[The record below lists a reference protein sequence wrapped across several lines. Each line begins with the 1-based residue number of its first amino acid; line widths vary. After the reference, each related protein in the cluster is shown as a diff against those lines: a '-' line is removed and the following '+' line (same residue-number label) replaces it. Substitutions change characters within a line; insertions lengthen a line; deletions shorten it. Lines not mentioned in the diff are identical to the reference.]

1 MRWVK
6 QSNKWGLL
14 AVLSLVLW
22 LVAYGYY
29 KNALNKR
36 QVPQLLSLVQKDIRE
51 QQLAVE
57 GLVTNHSL
65 MNRIWTQQ
73 ITEKDLTFLAKQ
85 KYIIHLYIDGNLQ
98 FWNSN
103 AFPISESRFFSKWQ
117 CLREQNNCFLYRSIG
132 NEKFPRRRINIIIPI
147 FNHFDISNYYLNS
160 SFSASDIIPPAS
172 KISASQKEAFH
183 PIRSFDGQV
192 LFFLNIDIDQI
203 APYVPDFPL
212 IVIVLT
218 FFFISVLA
226 LQLLSIQLSR
236 RYSSIAGVLVVFFT
250 LLIAHFLMFQYG
262 LPFGLGNLDVFSPV
276 IFASNN
282 ITPSFG
288 HLFLHIISIYWFF
301 SLILSQIAKKSTNNF
316 FDESLLKRGI
326 LLVLEVFFCIG
337 FVFYLQYLMRS
348 LVYDSDISFDTNNF
362 NATDKFTFFALIIIA
377 VIARVFYLKIELAR
391 AILSKI
397 LMLTPKNKLLI
408 LSLIVGFYL
417 LIGNLIGILEHNPF
431 GSWLDWVA
439 IFWGVL
445 FLFGIGG
452 QRDKKQ
458 LPNDGLFAM
467 IFVSVYFSV
476 FFGYYFKNYIDEK
489 EQKMLRVSFAEK
501 LSRQQDSELEINF
514 KNYAPVLSQDSILR
528 SWLLDIDA
536 LTETDLLKYLRVR
549 NADLFYNNYDPSI
562 YLFNDHQKSVLNNK
576 SLSLDSLKLL
586 RGNSIPT
593 ISDWL
598 LFRLDNKQQG
608 AYLGIIPIKD
618 TNGKDDLG
626 TLVIDFVSK
635 HNLVR
640 SVYPKL
646 ISSQKET
653 KRGAGSFEYDY
664 ATYYQGNLLT
674 RSGEFE
680 FADRIQDDLKIG
692 EKRFQQKGRFSLL
705 YYKAYANK
713 TYVVVYENN
722 KLLGVLTIFSFLFGA
737 FLLIS
742 SFEKWLSQLSVS
754 WALGVKKLSFYHSS
768 MSLRIKYFVLGF
780 TGVSFLIIGIATI
793 LFLNKKNVD
802 SSTESIKQQ
811 SSNLA
816 EAIQDYIHNQN
827 GSFRLITNHANF
839 FENKDF
845 VFFLTN
851 IAQQQKL
858 DLNLFDPRGKLM
870 FSSHDNLYQANVLS
884 RNMSFTARYNLE
896 KKRLGSFLQP
906 ETIGSLK
913 FKASYTSLYDAH
925 NNFIGYLHI
934 PFFFTNEELQG
945 QIMSLITTLVNI
957 YTILILIS
965 SFITFLF
972 VNNLTKSLN
981 LVAEKLRNVNLK
993 KNELIV
999 WPYKDEIGLL
1009 VEEYNKMVETVE
1021 KNARSLVLDERQNAW
1036 REMAQQ
1042 VAHEI
1047 KNPLT
1052 PMKLNIQYLQQAI
1065 NSNHPDIINLTKRV
1079 SSSIIEQIDNLN
1091 YIASEFSNF
1100 AKMPENK
1107 TDRIDLKLMLEN
1119 IVLLFGGNKNIKI
1132 THTLPQEPAVV
1143 YADKSQMLRIFTNIV
1158 QNAVEA
1164 MPDEKTNGVIH
1175 IELIPDEDKQQ
1186 ITIKVSDN
1194 GSGIPDEVK
1203 DKIFDPY
1210 FTTKSSGTGLGLAM
1224 SKKIIE
1230 LWGGSIR
1237 FESEQDTGT
1246 IFYLQLP
1253 MG

>member
-1 MRWVK
+1 MWDFK
-6 QSNKWGLL
+6 NKKFVLL
-14 AVLSLVLW
+14 ALVSVLLW
-22 LVAYGYY
+22 IVAYSYY
-29 KNALNKR
+29 RNAIYKR
-36 QVPQLLSLVQKDIRE
+36 QVPQLVSQVQKDIRE

-57 GLVTNHSL
+57 GLLANRNL

-73 ITEKDLTFLAKQ
+73 ITEEDLTFLAAQ
-85 KYIIHLYIDGNLQ
+85 RFILHLYVDGKLQ
-98 FWNSN
+98 FWNSTSL
-103 AFPISESRFFSKWQ
+103 PISESRFLSNWS
-117 CLREQNNCFLYRSIG
+117 CIHEQDNCFLYRSVG
-132 NEKFPRRRINIIIPI
+132 NKKFQKRRINFIIPI
-147 FNHFDISNYYLNS
+147 FNHFDISNNYLNS
-160 SFSASDIIPPAS
+160 YFSASKFIPAQS
-172 KISASQKEAFH
+172 KISSE
-183 PIRSFDGQV
+183 PINTYQVIKSLDGQD
-192 LFFLNIDIDQI
+192 LFYL
-203 APYVPDFPL
+203 YVDKYHIPNFEPDYPL
-212 IVIVLT
+212 LAIILCA
-218 FFFISVLA
+218 FFISVFT

-236 RYSSIAGVLVVFFT
+236 KFRPITGVVLVFLV
-250 LLIAHFLMFQYG
+250 LLLGQFLLYHFG

-276 IFASNN
+276 IFASNK

-288 HLFLHIISIYWFF
+288 HLFLHVFSIYWFF
-301 SLILSQIAKKSTNNF
+301 SLLLSQLVKKSTFNF
-316 FDESLLKRGI
+316 HEASPLKKSV
-326 LLVLEVFFCIG
+326 LVLLELCLCMCI
-337 FVFYLQYLMRS
+337 VFYLQYLMRS

-377 VIARVFYLKIELAR
+377 VIARVFFIKIELAR
-391 AILSKI
+391 VILSRIFI
-397 LMLTPKNKLLI
+397 LHAKNKLFVLALVI
-408 LSLIVGFYL
+408 GFYL
-417 LIGNLIGILEHNPF
+417 VIGNLTGTLEHNPL
-431 GSWLDWVA
+431 GTWLDWFA
-439 IFWGVL
+439 IIWGGL
-445 FLFGIGG
+445 FLLGAGIWKE
-452 QRDKKQ
+452 KKE
-458 LPNDGLFAM
+458 LPNDGLFSM
-467 IFVSVYFSV
+467 IFVSVYFSI

-501 LSRQQDSELEINF
+501 LSRQQNSEIEMNF
-514 KNYAPVLSQDSILR
+514 KNFAPTLSRDSILR
-528 SWLLDIDA
+528 SWLTHSDT
-536 LTETDLLKYLRVR
+536 LTETDVLKYLRIR
-549 NADLFYNNYDPSI
+549 NSDLFYSNYDLKI
-562 YLFNDHQKSVLNNK
+562 YLFDAEQKSILNNR
-576 SLSLDSLKLL
+576 SLTLDSLKLL
-586 RGNSIPT
+586 LGNSLPT

-598 LFRLDNKQQG
+598 LFRLDNHQQG
-608 AYLGIIPIKD
+608 AYLGVIPIKD
-618 TNGKDDLG
+618 SIGQNDLG

-635 HNLVR
+635 NNLVR

-646 ISSQKET
+646 INSQKED
-653 KRGAGSFEYDY
+653 KRGAGSFEYDF
-664 ATYYQGNLLT
+664 ATYYHDNLIA

-680 FADRIQDDLKIG
+680 FSDRIQHNLKIG
-692 EKRFQQKGRFSLL
+692 EKRFYQKGRFSLM
-705 YYKAYANK
+705 YYKASANK
-713 TYVVVYENN
+713 TYVVAYENN
-722 KLLGVLTIFSFLFGA
+722 KWLGVLTIFSFLFGA
-737 FLLIS
+737 FLLIT
-742 SFEKWLSQLSVS
+742 SFEKWMNLLSAY
-754 WALGVKKLSFYHSS
+754 WTRGPKNLSFYNSS

-802 SSTESIKQQ
+802 SSTESIKEQ
-811 SSNLA
+811 SGNLV
-816 EAIQDYIHNQN
+816 EAIEDYIHNQN
-827 GSFRLITNHANF
+827 GSFSMYKNNADF

-851 IAQQQKL
+851 IAQQQKI
-858 DLNLFDPRGKLM
+858 DLNLFDSEGKLV
-870 FSSHDNLYQANVLS
+870 FSSHDNLFQANVLS
-884 RNMSFTARYNLE
+884 RYMSYTAKYNLD
-896 KKRLGSFLQP
+896 KKRMGSFLQP

-913 FKASYTSLYDAH
+913 FKASYTPLYDAN

-934 PFFFTNEELQG
+934 PFFFTNEELHG

-1119 IVLLFGGNKNIKI
+1119 IVLLFEGNKNIKI

-1164 MPDEKTNGVIH
+1164 MPDEKTNGVVH